1 MSQVILIL
9 GASSGIGEATTRY
22 LSGQGNTV
30 ILVSRKEEKLKK
42 IVEELPA
49 NGYYF
54 PYDLQNLEGME
65 SVFGFCK
72 GQGLKLDSMV
82 YCAGINR
89 DVPVKA
95 NIISDMKEVMNV
107 NYMAFVEAGKYF
119 GKKKYSNDGASVV
132 AVSALGAKNCSPGMC
147 TYAAS
152 KSALNAAVQVMAKE
166 YMKRG
171 IRVNAVLPAYVDT
184 EMAKRAGDYIG
195 SIDDRVK
202 STQPLGIIEPF
213 HVAYLI
219 EFLLSESA
227 RYITGAEIP
236 ISAGM
241 TY

>member
-1 MSQVILIL
+1 MAKQVLIT
-9 GASSGIGEATTRY
+9 GASSGIGEATARY

-30 ILVSRKEEKLKK
+30 ILVSRRKEKLKK
-42 IVEELPA
+42 IVEELPSK
-49 NGYYF
+49 GYYF
-54 PYDLQNLEGME
+54 PYDLQNLEEME
-65 SVFGFCK
+65 SVFCFCK
-72 GQGLKLDSMV
+72 DQGLKLDSMV

-132 AVSALGAKNCSPGMC
+132 AISALGAKICSPGMC
-147 TYAAS
+147 TYVAS

-171 IRVNAVLPAYVDT
+171 IRINAILPGYVDT
-184 EMAKRAGDYIG
+184 EMVKDIDDYIG
-195 SIDDRVK
+195 SLDDRVK
-202 STQPLGIIEPF
+202 SVQPLGIIEPL

-219 EFLLSESA
+219 EFLLSDKSK
-227 RYITGAEIP
+227 YITGANIP
-236 ISAGM
+236 ISGGM
-241 TY
+241 NF

>member
-1 MSQVILIL
+1 MSQVILVL
-9 GASSGIGEATTRY
+9 GASSGIGETTARY

-30 ILVSRKEEKLKK
+30 ILVSRKEEKLKQ
-42 IVEELPA
+42 IVEELPSK
-49 NGYYF
+49 GYYF
-54 PYDLQNLEGME
+54 PYDLQNPEGME
-65 SVFGFCK
+65 SIFGFCK
-72 GQGLKLDSMV
+72 EQGLKLDGMV

-95 NIISDMKEVMNV
+95 NIISDMREVMNV

-132 AVSALGAKNCSPGMC
+132 AISSLSAKTCLPGMC

-152 KSALNAAVQVMAKE
+152 KSALNAAVKVMAKE

-171 IRVNAVLPAYVDT
+171 IRVNAILPTLVDT
-184 EMAKRAGDYIG
+184 EMTKRAGDYIG
-195 SIDDRVK
+195 SLDDRV
-202 STQPLGIIEPF
+202 SVQPLGIIEPL

-227 RYITGAEIP
+227 KYITGAEIP
-236 ISAGM
+236 ISAGF